1 MISRSKDNKDRSN
14 SRKKN
19 VKNYELTDIYE
30 KAYMNRTISPYQ
42 NNARRKLKSQRI
54 GVDKGF
60 GDNFIKVEKVDAV
73 SAVYKKPYFNKRLAY
88 Q

>member
-1 MISRSKDNKDRSN
+1 
-14 SRKKN
+14 
-19 VKNYELTDIYE
+19 LTEIYE

-42 NNARRKLKSQRI
+42 NNGRRKLKSQRI

-60 GDNFIKVEKVDAV
+60 GDNGLKVDKIDAV
-73 SAVYKKPYFNKRLAY
+73 SAVYKKPYFNRRIAY